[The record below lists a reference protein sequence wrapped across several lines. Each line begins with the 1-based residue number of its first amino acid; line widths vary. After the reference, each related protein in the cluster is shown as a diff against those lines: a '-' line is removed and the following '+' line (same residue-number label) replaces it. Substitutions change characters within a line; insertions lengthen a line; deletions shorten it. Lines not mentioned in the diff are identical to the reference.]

1 MNKNKLLLRL
11 FSDKKRYADLING
24 YSGSQVVRAED
35 LSELDSISHV
45 FPSYGEERH
54 SYHFND
60 KMERKKKKDT
70 KERTRDLIR
79 QSAYGLNFAIIG
91 IENQSEVHYLM
102 PLRTMSYDVAEYEKQ
117 AYFTRKEMKGL
128 KNLTTGEFLSGFRK
142 TDRLHPCITL
152 VLFWGD
158 NWDGPTDLY
167 DLLNFEDIPPELVKL
182 VNNYPLHLID
192 INKFE
197 NTDAFETDLKQIFNF
212 IRNSRNGMKLKELL
226 DSDSAYQ
233 AMDEAAYDVI
243 TAFTHATELTNRKL
257 EPNEGGKIDMC
268 EGIKQLIEEGKNEGI
283 SIGRNEGISIGRN
296 EGISIGRNEG
306 ISLGQN
312 SAFHVIRQLKD
323 GVSSEDL
330 IAQGYDK
337 DIVQQA
343 MALV

>member
-24 YSGSQVVRAED
+24 YSGVRVVRAED

-45 FPSYGEERH
+45 FPSYGEERR
-54 SYHFND
+54 SYHSND
-60 KMERKKKKDT
+60 KMEEKKKKDT

-226 DSDSAYQ
+226 NSDSAYQ
-233 AMDEAAYDVI
+233 AMDETAYDVI

-283 SIGRNEGISIGRN
+283 SIGRIEGISIGRN
-296 EGISIGRNEG
+296 EGISIG
-306 ISLGQN
+306 QN
-312 SAFHVIRQLKD
+312 SAFHVIRQLKA
-323 GVSSEDL
+323 GVSSDDL

-343 MALV
+343 LALV